1 MLTAIAPM
9 ARKHS
14 AAAIRTLVH
23 IAQNGTPDSARVS
36 AACALLDRGFGR
48 PAQSV
53 ELDMVIHKQLDAMNL
68 EELRAFREKYAML
81 TLSAPLVMDH
91 STEREE
97 AQPEDVPIEADNEQ
111 RDA

>member
-1 MLTAIAPM
+1 MANPTGKGGFQKGVSGNPAGRPHMLTAIAPM
-9 ARKHS
+9 ARRHS
-14 AAAIRTLVH
+14 AAAIRTLVD

-68 EELRAFREKYAML
+68 EELQQFRERYAAFAV
-81 TLSAPLVMDH
+81 T
-91 STEREE
+91 
-97 AQPEDVPIEADNEQ
+97 
-111 RDA
+111 